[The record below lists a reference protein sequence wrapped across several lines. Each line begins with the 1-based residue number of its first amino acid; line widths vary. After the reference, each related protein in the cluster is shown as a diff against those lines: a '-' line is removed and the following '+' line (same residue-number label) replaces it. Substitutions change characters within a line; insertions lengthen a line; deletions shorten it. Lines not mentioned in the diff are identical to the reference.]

1 MSIFGISFSGLFFT
15 LATVA
20 VFAWG
25 VLVAVRGIRAEHPPY
40 GEGGYTPA
48 PARTVPVRKAA

>member
-25 VLVAVRGIRAEHPPY
+25 AWVAVRGMRAEHPPY
-40 GEGGYTPA
+40 GEGGYTPDQA
-48 PARTVPVRKAA
+48 EAVAMRKAA